1 MNMNKVIMFVLGATA
16 GSLVTWKLVEKKYK
30 KIADE
35 EITSVIEHYHNKL
48 NALDLD
54 DHAEKD
60 RPQPQEDEEDV
71 TRLLIDGV
79 EVARKANGE
88 FTFTEEE
95 QVDYKNAVASLGY
108 SEEGITV
115 ECDNP
120 IEYVKPYVIAPE
132 EFGESGNDT
141 KTLTYYS
148 DFVLA
153 DEDGDMFSDPEMIIG
168 DALEHFGDY
177 EDDSVHVRND
187 NIECDFE
194 ILKSEKTFSEV
205 YKEDN

>member
-1 MNMNKVIMFVLGATA
+1 MKRVLIFVLGAAA
-16 GSLVTWKLVEKKYK
+16 GSLVTWKLVENKYK

-35 EITSVIEHYHNKL
+35 EIASVQEYYHNKL
-48 NALDLD
+48 NALDCENNLLKVE
-54 DHAEKD
+54 AYD
-60 RPQPQEDEEDV
+60 RPVEHPEVNVVEEIEY
-71 TRLLIDGV
+71 TA
-79 EVARKANGE
+79 EEKADY
-88 FTFTEEE
+88 EET
-95 QVDYKNAVASLGY
+95 VASLAY
-108 SEEGITV
+108 SEEGITI
-115 ECDNP
+115 ECNDA

-132 EFGESGNDT
+132 EFGETGNDT

-148 DFVLA
+148 DFVLT
-153 DEDGDMFSDPEMIIG
+153 DEDGDMCVDPESIIG

-194 ILKSEKTFSEV
+194 ILKSERTFSEI